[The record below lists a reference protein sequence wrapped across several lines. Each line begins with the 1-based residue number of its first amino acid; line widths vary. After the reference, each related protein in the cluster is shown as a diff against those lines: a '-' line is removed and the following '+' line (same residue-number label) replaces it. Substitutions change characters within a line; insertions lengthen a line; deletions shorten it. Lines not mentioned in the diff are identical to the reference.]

1 MPFVINETMGAYS
14 ELLMLLAAGTYTVAF
29 IAFAWDLAK
38 SSKALRAIDL
48 KAAEAAGAV
57 AEAKVPVAAGVG
69 AAAGSAAAAN
79 RVDSHL
85 AGPAGRAERPSSS
98 AAKQAGA
105 GSPGGQTA
113 DADMRYAAERRVP
126 ARVAVALT
134 VLGVLIHGAGVV
146 TRALGAGRVPWGN
159 MYEFLSTG
167 SFLVA
172 LVFSLVLLKKDL
184 RFMGTFVIGLVT
196 VMLCGA
202 TMGFPTPV
210 AHLVPALQSYWLVI
224 HVSIAVLASSLFTIT
239 FAMNVLQLL
248 QHARMEALAAGKPD
262 KMPFMRLVP
271 GAAPLENFAYRI
283 NAVAF
288 VMWTFTVMAGAIW
301 AEAAWGRYW
310 GWDTK
315 EVWSFVIWVVYAGY
329 LHARATGG
337 WTGARSAWLS
347 IIGYLCIV
355 FNFTIVNIYFNG
367 LHSYAGL

>member
-1 MPFVINETMGAYS
+1 MGNDMPTINVALGQYS
-14 ELLMLLAAGTYTVAF
+14 DLFMLLAAFVYAVAF

-38 SSKALRAIDL
+38 SSKLIREID
-48 KAAEAAGAV
+48 AATLASEKKVLVAAGAR
-57 AEAKVPVAAGVG
+57 
-69 AAAGSAAAAN
+69 GSAPTVTNADGEELVN
-79 RVDSHL
+79 DEMTYV
-85 AGPAGRAERPSSS
+85 PASEKRI
-98 AAKQAGA
+98 AAK
-105 GSPGGQTA
+105 TA
-113 DADMRYAAERRVP
+113 VS
-126 ARVAVALT
+126 LT
-134 VLGVLIHGAGVV
+134 WLGVLLHGFAVGS
-146 TRALGAGRVPWGN
+146 RAIAAGRVPWGN

-167 SFLVA
+167 AFIVA
-172 LVFSLVLLKKDL
+172 FVYVIVLLKKDL

-202 TMGFPTPV
+202 TIGFPTPV
-210 AHLVPALQSYWLVI
+210 AHLVPALQSYWLII

-239 FAMNVLQLL
+239 FAMNVLQLM
-248 QHARMEALAAGKPD
+248 QHARVEAIAAGKRD
-262 KMPFMRLVP
+262 KFPFMGVVP
-271 GAAPLENFAYRI
+271 SAGALENFAYRI

-347 IIGYLCIV
+347 IIGYLCLV
-355 FNFTIVNIYFNG
+355 FNFTIVNMYFNG

>member
-1 MPFVINETMGAYS
+1 MENDMPTINVALGQYS
-14 ELLMLLAAGTYTVAF
+14 DLFMLLAAIVYASAF
-29 IAFAWDLAK
+29 VAFAWDLAK
-38 SSKALRAIDL
+38 SSKLIREIDAATLATEQKVLVASGAIDS
-48 KAAEAAGAV
+48 
-57 AEAKVPVAAGVG
+57 P
-69 AAAGSAAAAN
+69 
-79 RVDSHL
+79 
-85 AGPAGRAERPSSS
+85 PAGGSGSELVNDSMDYTAASSKRM
-98 AAKQAGA
+98 AAKI
-105 GSPGGQTA
+105 
-113 DADMRYAAERRVP
+113 
-126 ARVAVALT
+126 AVSLT
-134 VLGVLIHGAGVV
+134 WLGVLMQGFAVASRGIA
-146 TRALGAGRVPWGN
+146 AGRVPWGN

-210 AHLVPALQSYWLVI
+210 AHLVPALQSYWLII

-239 FAMNVLQLL
+239 FAMNVLQLV
-248 QHARMEALAAGKPD
+248 QHARIDALAAGKAD

-271 GAAPLENFAYRI
+271 GAAALENFAYRI

>member
-1 MPFVINETMGAYS
+1 MDNAGALAPINETLGEYS
-14 ELLMLLAAGTYTVAF
+14 QLFMLLAAMVYGVVF
-29 IAFAWDLAK
+29 IIFALDLAK
-38 SSKALRAIDL
+38 TNKSISEMDSEALKRDEELLVSAGGAVGTKPRSRRGAAVRADNVGEHIVTDKMEYTQLSAKRPTARIAVVLMWLAAALHGGAVVSRAI
-48 KAAEAAGAV
+48 AA
-57 AEAKVPVAAGVG
+57 
-69 AAAGSAAAAN
+69 
-79 RVDSHL
+79 H
-85 AGPAGRAERPSSS
+85 
-98 AAKQAGA
+98 
-105 GSPGGQTA
+105 
-113 DADMRYAAERRVP
+113 
-126 ARVAVALT
+126 
-134 VLGVLIHGAGVV
+134 
-146 TRALGAGRVPWGN
+146 RVPWGN

-210 AHLVPALQSYWLVI
+210 AHLVPALQSYWLII

-239 FAMNVLQLL
+239 FAMNVLQLV
-248 QHARMEALAAGKPD
+248 QHARMDSLAAGKPD

-355 FNFTIVNIYFNG
+355 FNFTVVNIYFNG